1 MYYSATMKYVF
12 KPEGFDEGCR
22 LWKVMILEKAAHAE
36 GMVRMQ
42 LLEARPAALA
52 VGIWKEKSYAQAF
65 MQTGVFRELRDKI
78 EPLLAEQPVPEHW
91 ELAEYRE
98 GPAAE

>member
-1 MYYSATMKYVF
+1 MYSATMKYIF
-12 KPEGFDEGCR
+12 KPEGFEEGCR
-22 LWKVMILEKAAHAE
+22 LWKELILDKAAHAE

-42 LLEARPAALA
+42 FFKSAPSALA
-52 VGIWKEKSYAQAF
+52 VGTWKEKSYAEAF
-65 MQTGVFRELRDKI
+65 MQTGAFRELRQKI
-78 EPLLAEQPVPEHW
+78 GPLLAEAPQSEHW